1 MPASSLTFTRHARG
15 ASRLL
20 AKGFGRLRLDFSVQ
34 VSKRISAL
42 IPLRAPIFVVTVL
55 FLVLVS
61 GKFVVTL
68 FSPSHPM
75 TYSNIGYDFDP
86 RWHTGNL
93 SWGSLL
99 EITVGVNTSKV
110 DTMVSVVRLPRRVKK
125 AAHKRGSRTRTFGCL
140 RDGCRGLAIEDLLDR
155 GWVMKFKSSFK
166 NGTKDF
172 KDINYHV
179 TFLLTDTTTLTQMDA
194 QRPDL
199 FRKIVDDYA
208 GSSYVTAFD
217 GADYISGN
225 KGKQLRVKSR
235 FASRRG
241 CRYNDLGI
249 QPAQYRL
256 YVKEECEALLH
267 AGGRLDG
274 LTWLLK
280 PEYGSQGQG
289 ITFHT
294 EVEEIRAKRSEFF
307 PCRNQLDIPA
317 TKRALV
323 QQYIEAPLLLKG
335 TKFDARVYML
345 IASGDPWIVFYHEG
359 YLRRS
364 LWRYSPLS
372 KDRKVY
378 LTNTHFQSMKKGF
391 KLSEHI
397 WSFDTWQAYLKEK
410 SMTSAHYIQAC
421 FNPYIKTVVEY
432 VFHSAKHKLKPRP
445 GSFHIIGLVS
455 R

>member
-1 MPASSLTFTRHARG
+1 MAPAHSFLSRPVRAAAR
-15 ASRLL
+15 LI
-20 AKGFGRLRLDFSVQ
+20 AKGLDRWRLDVGVH
-34 VSKRISAL
+34 VSKQKKSVPGMLMTGL
-42 IPLRAPIFVVTVL
+42 IIFVGLYWWVISVDW
-55 FLVLVS
+55 
-61 GKFVVTL
+61 GGGGVVYT
-68 FSPSHPM
+68 
-75 TYSNIGYDFDP
+75 NIGLDFDP
-86 RWHTGNL
+86 RWRVGNL
-93 SWGSLL
+93 SWSEMSGLVVVHNVSKLRV
-99 EITVGVNTSKV
+99 TVS
-110 DTMVSVVRLPRRVKK
+110 SIRLPRRVKK

-166 NGTKDF
+166 NGTKEF

-179 TFLLTDTTTLTQMDA
+179 TFLLTDTTTLTQMEA
-194 QRPDL
+194 QRADL
-199 FRKIVDDYA
+199 FRKIYDDYA

-225 KGKQLRVKSR
+225 KGKQLRVKAR
-235 FASRRG
+235 FAARKG

-256 YVKEECEALLH
+256 YVKEECEALLEV
-267 AGGRLDG
+267 GGKQRD

-294 EVEEIRAKRSEFF
+294 EVDEIAAKRSEFF
-307 PCRNQLDIPA
+307 PCRDQLSIPA

-345 IASGDPWIVFYHEG
+345 IASGDPWLVFYHEG

-378 LTNTHFQSMKKGF
+378 LTNTHYQSMKKGF

-397 WSFDTWQAYLKEK
+397 WSFDTLQAYLKEK
-410 SMTSAHYIQAC
+410 SMTSAHYIEAS
-421 FNPYIKTVVEY
+421 FNPYIKNVVNY
-432 VFHSAKHKLKPRP
+432 VFHSAVHKLKPRV

-455 R
+455 ASH